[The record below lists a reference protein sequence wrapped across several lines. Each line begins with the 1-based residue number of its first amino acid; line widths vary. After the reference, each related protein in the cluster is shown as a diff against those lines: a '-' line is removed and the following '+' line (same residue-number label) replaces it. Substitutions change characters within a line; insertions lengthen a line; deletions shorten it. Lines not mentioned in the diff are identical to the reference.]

1 MAILVSDSNIIIDMT
16 IGELTRR
23 MFQLE
28 DVIATPD
35 VLYREELAEH
45 HAELP
50 ALGLRIEPLSDQGV
64 TEVTRLVQVYRGPST
79 NDLFALVLAKE
90 RQWTLLTGDGPLRE
104 AAVAEDVEV
113 HGTIWMIDR
122 MITANVI
129 SAARARTALDLMRD
143 GQRRLPWDLA
153 DEMLGRYM

>member
-16 IGELTRR
+16 VGELTRR
-23 MFQLE
+23 LFRLD
-28 DVIATPD
+28 DVIATPN

-50 ALGLRIEPLSDQGV
+50 ALGLQIEHVGEQGV
-64 TEVTRLVQVYRGPST
+64 SEVERLSGIYLGPST

-104 AAVAEDVEV
+104 AAVAENLDV
-113 HGTIWMIDR
+113 HGTIWLVDK
-122 MITANVI
+122 MITARII
-129 SAARARTALDLMRD
+129 SVERARDARNLMQE
-143 GQRRLPWDLA
+143 GQRRLPWDLF
-153 DEMLGRYM
+153 DQMLANRE